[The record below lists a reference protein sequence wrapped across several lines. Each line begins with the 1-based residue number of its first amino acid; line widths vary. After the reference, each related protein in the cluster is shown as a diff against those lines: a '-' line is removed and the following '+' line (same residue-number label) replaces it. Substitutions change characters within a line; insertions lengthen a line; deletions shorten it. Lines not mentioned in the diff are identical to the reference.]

1 MWFKGGGDD
10 VDVGGDLEMAIDTPN
25 DNVKD
30 LG

>member
-1 MWFKGGGDD
+1 
-10 VDVGGDLEMAIDTPN
+10 VGGDLEMTIDTPN

>member
-1 MWFKGGGDD
+1 
-10 VDVGGDLEMAIDTPN
+10 VGGDLEMAIDTPN